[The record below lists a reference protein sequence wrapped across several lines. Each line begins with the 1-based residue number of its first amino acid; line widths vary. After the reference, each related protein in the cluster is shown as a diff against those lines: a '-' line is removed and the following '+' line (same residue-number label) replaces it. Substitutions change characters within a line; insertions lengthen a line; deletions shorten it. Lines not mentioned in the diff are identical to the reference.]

1 MDQIYLVFWSDL
13 RRIEEW
19 DSFAY
24 NCLALWIRGNNL
36 LLVLWIASFLSMFDI
51 TSSSLVWTYWP
62 LLYHDQFSLLYQKRH
77 VVMTYLS
84 SQYHI
89 SFFRL
94 QLQTYESLLHNR
106 FVFCEGL
113 AGRYIVWSLWTSGGI
128 VEGVALKLEDGNINW
143 VVKRCKNKAR
153 FWRVSK
159 GSKRLALF
167 WSSCLKAMYRWHT
180 STTPPWF
187 KSYLRSIFYQRNRRK
202 QRYQAWKVQINA
214 KNSKK
219 KKGFVSLCKMKRK
232 LMMSIEQG
240 YDYIMLMNL

>member
-1 MDQIYLVFWSDL
+1 MVSWTIFLKRSFGFSLYSIYRASQTIHCLKSMDQIYLVFWSDL

-94 QLQTYESLLHNR
+94 QLQ
-106 FVFCEGL
+106 
-113 AGRYIVWSLWTSGGI
+113 
-128 VEGVALKLEDGNINW
+128 
-143 VVKRCKNKAR
+143 
-153 FWRVSK
+153 
-159 GSKRLALF
+159 
-167 WSSCLKAMYRWHT
+167 
-180 STTPPWF
+180 
-187 KSYLRSIFYQRNRRK
+187 SY
-202 QRYQAWKVQINA
+202 
-214 KNSKK
+214 
-219 KKGFVSLCKMKRK
+219 
-232 LMMSIEQG
+232 
-240 YDYIMLMNL
+240 